1 MNLKRNFNP
10 AFIIVAAFALLTVLS
25 AIGKNDFN
33 KFSSAPTTVTVDSPP
48 PLHLPYPIQDDNG
61 SVTDQNNNSM
71 DLHDPSNITEDVQY
85 DPETGQYILTQ
96 TIGNQ
101 FYRFPTYMSF
111 EDFLKYQYE
120 KSQKENFEQLSNSNS
135 LLTHKGLIPKVNV
148 GGQLADRLFGGTAV
162 DIRPNGNIDLTFGYN
177 RQNIQN
183 PTLTAQQRKQGGF
196 QFDMNI
202 QMNVV
207 GKIGDKL
214 KLTTNYNTQS
224 SFDFEN
230 QVKLEYTGYQDEI
243 IKKIEAGNV
252 SLPLPTTLI
261 QGSQSLFGLKTQLQF
276 GRLMLSTVISQ
287 QKSQTQNISIQ
298 GGAQTQ
304 TFSVNADQYDE
315 NRNYFLGQYFRN
327 NYNKNMAQIPI
338 INSGV
343 QIKKIEVWVT
353 N

>member
-1 MNLKRNFNP
+1 MKRNFNP
-10 AFIIVAAFALLTVLS
+10 AFIIVSAFAVLTVLS
-25 AIGKNDFN
+25 AIGKNELN
-33 KFSSAPTTVTVDSPP
+33 KFNNPNNSSTNSTAVIDTPP
-48 PLHLPYPIQDDNG
+48 EIDLPYPIQDNDG
-61 SVTDQNNNSM
+61 SVSDQNNNPM
-71 DLHDPSNITEDVQY
+71 DLTDPSNIQQDVQY
-85 DPETGQYILTQ
+85 DPETNQYILTE

-101 FYRFPTYMSF
+101 FYRNPTYMSF
-111 EDFLKYQYE
+111 EEFLKYEYD
-120 KSQKENFEQLSNSNS
+120 KSQKDNFEQLSNSNS

-252 SLPLPTTLI
+252 SLPLNTTLI
-261 QGSQSLFGLKTQLQF
+261 Q
-276 GRLMLSTVISQ
+276 
-287 QKSQTQNISIQ
+287 
-298 GGAQTQ
+298 
-304 TFSVNADQYDE
+304 
-315 NRNYFLGQYFRN
+315 
-327 NYNKNMAQIPI
+327 
-338 INSGV
+338 
-343 QIKKIEVWVT
+343 EVRACLD
-353 N
+353 